1 MSDAL
6 LTRHG
11 EIAELH
17 RILGGSSPTHA
28 NLSAETL
35 ELLGKQAAAMFLEEH
50 VPLTDGV
57 VKLASQ
63 YENITPEQVKRVV
76 EHANTSVYLTY
87 HGNDKVAGAG
97 SSYPQFTLADPK
109 AAMSKLSHSGERSAE
124 VRTSSAY
131 GRSPEKAKL
140 SSASR
145 DQALADLFGH
155 KPVKERHFTKESA
168 VAEVMN
174 AKGDLTSLKDQ
185 LESSAQHFDILHKT
199 ASAEYY
205 DTVKRHLLGGD
216 DFAGVLVAARSI
228 GLSSEKTAAVLKPV
242 VEQLLLEKV
251 AKPDALKEGIQKLEK
266 LAHRIVNNEHPLVT
280 QFAAVAGLD
289 AELEK
294 TAVALGSVDVEL
306 GRVNAF
312 IKEKFR

>member
-1 MSDAL
+1 
-6 LTRHG
+6 
-11 EIAELH
+11 
-17 RILGGSSPTHA
+17 
-28 NLSAETL
+28 
-35 ELLGKQAAAMFLEEH
+35 MFLEEH
-50 VPLTDGV
+50 VPLTEGV

-109 AAMSKLSHSGERSAE
+109 AVMSKISHSGERSAE

-145 DQALADLFGH
+145 DQALADLFGY
-155 KPVKERHFTKESA
+155 KPIEERHFTKESA
-168 VAEVMN
+168 VAEVMG
-174 AKGDLTSLKDQ
+174 AKSDLTHLKNQ
-185 LESSAQHFDILHKT
+185 LEFSAQRLDITYKQ

-205 DTVKRHLLGGD
+205 DTVKRHILGGD
-216 DFAGVLVAARSI
+216 DFAGVVVAARSV
-228 GLSSEKTAAVLKPV
+228 GLSTEKTAEVLKPV
-242 VEQLLLEKV
+242 VEQLVLEKV
-251 AKPDALKEGIQKLEK
+251 AKPDTLKHGIQKLEK
-266 LAHRIVNNEHPLVT
+266 LAHRVINSRHPLVE
-280 QFAAVAGLD
+280 QFGAVAGLD

-294 TAVALGSVDVEL
+294 TALALASVDVEL

-312 IKEKFR
+312 IKREFR